1 MMDLLVALRWEL
13 FKARRLRMLWVLL
26 GLLVLLLVL
35 SAGISYQAYQDVR
48 RYARVEIA
56 EAATA
61 DRPAR
66 ALRQEVLAAALRANL
81 ELPSAYGGISGVLF
95 FPGFVLISIAGATL
109 VANEFGWGTMQ
120 RLLGRGRRRWV
131 MVGAKLGLVAI
142 LAAVGVVVGL
152 AAGTA
157 IASLT
162 SWRLGSLDGS
172 VFGDAET
179 WRSLGVVA
187 VRLWAVLTVYGLA
200 AAAAGFAWQN
210 PGVAVGGALVY
221 YFVEALVSG
230 LIVQSRGW
238 LSELRPYLL
247 GNVTRALVVND
258 NPFLVSLA
266 VLRETGGEAA
276 ARVLDPGAAWAVLAV
291 YGAAFVALSLVLVR
305 RDLSV

>member
-1 MMDLLVALRWEL
+1 MRDLLVALRWEL

-26 GLLVLLLVL
+26 GLSVLFLSL
-35 SAGISYQAYQDVR
+35 SAGISYQAYHDVR
-48 RYARVEIA
+48 RYARVEI
-56 EAATA
+56 EETATA

-81 ELPSAYGGISGVLF
+81 ELPSAYAGISGVLF
-95 FPGFVLISIAGATL
+95 FPGFVLITIAGATL
-109 VANEFGWGTMQ
+109 VANEFGWGTLQ

-152 AAGTA
+152 AVGTV

-162 SWRLGSLDGS
+162 SWRLGALDGA
-172 VFGDAET
+172 VFGDVQT

-200 AAAAGFAWQN
+200 AAAAGFAWQS

-247 GNVTRALVVND
+247 GNVTRALVVDD

-266 VLRETGGEAA
+266 ALRETGGEAA
-276 ARVLDPGAAWAVLAV
+276 ARALDPGSAWAVLAV
-291 YGAAFVALSLVLVR
+291 YGAAFVALSLALFR